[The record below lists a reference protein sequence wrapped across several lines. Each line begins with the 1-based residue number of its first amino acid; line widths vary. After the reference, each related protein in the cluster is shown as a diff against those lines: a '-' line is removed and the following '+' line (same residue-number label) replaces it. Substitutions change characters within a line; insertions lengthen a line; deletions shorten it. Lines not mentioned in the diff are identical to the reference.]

1 MRATP
6 IAGANSVNSLL
17 TKAAA
22 SAGGLPVS
30 QRFLSSEWAN
40 VVDAWQVTSAE
51 AYASVPRLGRKSR
64 MGNRQRDRLW
74 PIFENI
80 QRQIAQRGL
89 LTEAEVFRSVAEHYQ
104 GKNTKPFD
112 NIVVDEAQDLG
123 VPELRFL
130 AAISPIAP
138 DALFFTGDLGQR
150 IFQQPFSWKA
160 LGVDVHN
167 RRVTLSVNYR
177 TSHQIRE
184 TADRL
189 VSGPMSDADGEKDH
203 RAGAISVF
211 NGPELADNTEA
222 EIRAIADFIRSALG
236 EGMRPEEIAVFVRT
250 REIMGRA
257 REAVKA
263 AGHAA
268 FELTL
273 HKEGPQ
279 GEVRIGVMHLAKGL
293 EFKAVAVVGC
303 DEDQLPLRSRV
314 EAAAD
319 EVELDDVYATER
331 HLFYVA
337 CTRARDRLIVS
348 GIKPGSEFLQDL
360 RP

>member
-1 MRATP
+1 
-6 IAGANSVNSLL
+6 VNSLL
-17 TKAAA
+17 AKAAA
-22 SAGGLPVS
+22 SADGSPIS

-40 VVDAWQVTSAE
+40 VVDAWQITSAE

-64 MGNRQRDRLW
+64 MGNKQRDRLW

-89 LTEAEVFRSVAEHYQ
+89 LTEAGVFRSVAEHYQ
-104 GKNTKPFD
+104 SKNAKPFD

-123 VPELRFL
+123 VSELCFL
-130 AAISPIAP
+130 AAIAPATP

-189 VSGPMSDADGEKDH
+189 MSGSISDADGEKDD
-203 RAGAISVF
+203 RAGTISVF
-211 NGPELADNTEA
+211 NGPEPIVVLADDQDS
-222 EIRAIADFIRSALG
+222 EIRAIADFIRSASS
-236 EGMRPEEIAVFVRT
+236 EGVKSDEIAIFVRT
-250 REIMGRA
+250 REVIGRA

-263 AGHAA
+263 AGRVP

-273 HKEGPQ
+273 HKEGPPD
-279 GEVRIGVMHLAKGL
+279 EVRIGVMHLAKGL
-293 EFKAVAVVGC
+293 EFKAIAVIGC

-314 EAAAD
+314 EAVAD
-319 EVELDDVYATER
+319 EVELDDVFATER
-331 HLFYVA
+331 QLFYVA
-337 CTRARDRLIVS
+337 CTQARDRLLVS